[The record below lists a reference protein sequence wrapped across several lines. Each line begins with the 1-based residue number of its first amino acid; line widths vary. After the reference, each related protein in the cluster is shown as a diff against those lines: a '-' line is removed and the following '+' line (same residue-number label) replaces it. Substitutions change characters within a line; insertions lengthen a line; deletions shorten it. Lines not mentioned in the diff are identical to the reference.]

1 MVFVLC
7 LDDVSDVVVVHSV
20 IHFKTLKFP
29 KWWKSLLWDTTNL
42 NERNL
47 WQQQE
52 RQAADAFYR
61 IWCSGR
67 SCSAIHFKT
76 LQFPEWWKSLL
87 QESTNLIN
95 VIFGRNR
102 NVEQQFAHRWMW
114 FYLAIFWAKY
124 FICSFS
130 STWTITLLRNI
141 KLKNLLLNKPF
152 TNFRLQKHRIILLCC

>member
-52 RQAADAFYR
+52 VKQLMHSAESDVVVVHVVQYISRP
-61 IWCSGR
+61 CSSLNGGKVF
-67 SCSAIHFKT
+67 C
-76 LQFPEWWKSLL
+76 KSP
-87 QESTNLIN
+87 QT
-95 VIFGRNR
+95 
-102 NVEQQFAHRWMW
+102 
-114 FYLAIFWAKY
+114 
-124 FICSFS
+124 
-130 STWTITLLRNI
+130 
-141 KLKNLLLNKPF
+141 
-152 TNFRLQKHRIILLCC
+152 